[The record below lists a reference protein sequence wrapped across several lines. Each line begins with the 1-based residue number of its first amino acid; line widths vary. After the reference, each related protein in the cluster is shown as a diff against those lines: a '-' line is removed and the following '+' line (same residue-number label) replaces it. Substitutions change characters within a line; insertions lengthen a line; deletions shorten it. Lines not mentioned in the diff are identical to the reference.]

1 MPVQTRKYEWLGY
14 LQTGL
19 EMTVAVFIGFIGG
32 LFADRLLGTGPWL
45 LLLGSALG
53 IAAGIWIAFQAVS
66 RAGSELDKK

>member
-1 MPVQTRKYEWLGY
+1 MAVKTRKYEWLTY

-32 LFADRLLGTGPWL
+32 LFADRLLGSAPWL

-53 IAAGIWIAFQAVS
+53 VGAGIWIAFQAVS
-66 RAGSELDKK
+66 RAGAELDKK